1 MDAPM
6 DVSHEKVTVELSA
19 AEALVL
25 FDLLARWGDTN
36 AMSVTLEHPSEQR
49 LLWDILATLESA
61 LAEPFMPDYSDR
73 VRAARKQ
80 IQDDRE

>member
-6 DVSHEKVTVELSA
+6 DDSHEKVTVELSA

>member
-6 DVSHEKVTVELSA
+6 DDSHEKVTVELSA

-36 AMSVTLEHPSEQR
+36 AMSVPLEHPSEQR
-49 LLWDILATLESA
+49 LLWNILATLESA
-61 LAEPFMPDYSDR
+61 LVEPFMSDYSDR
-73 VRAARKQ
+73 VRAAREQ